1 MRPQNYCLIATL
13 MLGSGGCAFLA
24 SQGTTM
30 SQRGPVTVENA
41 TDSEICK
48 VVTKKTSAKST
59 DDSSVV
65 EPPLAAGETREI
77 KFWLTINVT
86 SELVFLDCAGAV
98 VATRSQPYV
107 KGDLSIVVGEP
118 KP

>member
-1 MRPQNYCLIATL
+1 MRLQNYCLVAAFT
-13 MLGSGGCAFLA
+13 LGSGGCAFLA
-24 SQGTTM
+24 SQGATM
-30 SQRGPVTVENA
+30 AQEGPVTVENA

-48 VVTKKTSAKST
+48 VINKKASAKSE
-59 DDSSVV
+59 DWSSVV

-118 KP
+118 NS